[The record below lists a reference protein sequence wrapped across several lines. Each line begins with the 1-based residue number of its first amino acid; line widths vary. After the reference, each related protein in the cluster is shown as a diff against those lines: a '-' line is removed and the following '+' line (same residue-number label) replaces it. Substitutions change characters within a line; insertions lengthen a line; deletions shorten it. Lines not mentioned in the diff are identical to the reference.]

1 LSIFYIKKTLVIV
14 TKEKR
19 SSISLFIV
27 EKHFMVARMGQE
39 MFSLKPIITTLLV
52 VDVVTLQEQG
62 LLIWSNGHI
71 LAIE

>member
-1 LSIFYIKKTLVIV
+1 
-14 TKEKR
+14 
-19 SSISLFIV
+19 
-27 EKHFMVARMGQE
+27 MGQE